1 MYRRNQVTDFCKKSG
16 KAGLAREVVALKGSV
31 SIVDFNYSVQ
41 QIYGFMSVKEIFKEW
56 DSYS

>member
-41 QIYGFMSVKEIFKEW
+41 QIYGFMSVKEIFKE
-56 DSYS
+56 